1 VPQIDRPSILAN
13 LKGSLAALPSQ
24 DPEEVLTAAIAAAG
38 LPDKPTY
45 SPEETA
51 MIARALMARA
61 AAEGEAA
68 LAGWQVPPVQGGG

>member
-1 VPQIDRPSILAN
+1 VPHIDRPSILAN
-13 LKGSLAALPSQ
+13 LKDSLAALPGQ
-24 DPEEVLTAAIAAAG
+24 DPEEVLRAAIAAAG
-38 LPDKPTY
+38 LVDQPSY

-68 LAGWQVPPVQGGG
+68 LAGWQVRPGDEDA